1 MRKFNTTTLF
11 LVLFGASLQ
20 PLTAMANT
28 ALPVQVI
35 ETQQPGQSLPAI
47 ENLRAAIVNEMHEIK
62 QLSEE
67 LALAHATLKTEYEQT
82 ITSCDNDKCKVLE
95 LQRVAQELAVVE
107 AGFSRLKTK
116 AMTLLQGDMEKLP
129 GVLVGERAAIVR
141 RVKEGIIVEAN
152 EMRTIYMDATGGQAN
167 VDVSTLPLES
177 KMGLDA
183 LSIRLDDL
191 IEALQFSVLD
201 LEMVD
206 YHLSTL
212 SSSKQAMEVDVQV
225 LARNASS
232 VTRERTSMQRTA
244 DSYIRYGILSNTA
257 LTAISGQPLEGFPR
271 LTLPDVSKLAN
282 SAPVEIVLP
291 PVMDIGGK
299 LEVLSELSERID
311 SLDR

>member
-11 LVLFGASLQ
+11 LALFGASLQ

>member
-282 SAPVEIVLP
+282 SAPAEIVLP

>member
-1 MRKFNTTTLF
+1 MRKFNTTILF
-11 LVLFGASLQ
+11 LALFGASLQ

-67 LALAHATLKTEYEQT
+67 LGMAHATLKSEYERT
-82 ITSCDNDKCKVLE
+82 MTSCDNDKCKVLE

-116 AMTLLQGDMEKLP
+116 AMTLLHGDMEKLP

-141 RVKEGIIVEAN
+141 RVKEGIIAEAN

-177 KMGLDA
+177 KIALDE
-183 LSIRLDDL
+183 LSIRLDDM

-201 LEMVD
+201 VEMVD

-225 LARNASS
+225 LARNALS

-244 DSYIRYGILSNTA
+244 DSYIRYGILSNSA

-271 LTLPDVSKLAN
+271 LTLPDVSKLSN
-282 SAPVEIVLP
+282 SAPSEIVLP

-299 LEVLSELSERID
+299 FEVLSKLSERIVE
-311 SLDR
+311 LDR